1 MRPGYPDVIKLLLRD
16 AEQRQGLGHA
26 RWVAAHHGND
36 EPIRLLLAKCANMNF
51 WWDGTTSL
59 DSADQWW
66 LLQGHDSLGAGADQ
80 RSEANCLG
88 QSTGRYPSPQE
99 PSHLVVPNP
108 QLVGDELLVMTCID
122 LDYSADA
129 TRIDGATALRSSST
143 TETRI
148 DKSILKGVCG
158 QSTVSFA
165 WSGDTFLTWP
175 FGRITPFKYVA
186 SFSYYCFL
194 FCTEPIWTNIWWT
207 NQIGVLYK

>member
-51 WWDGTTSL
+51 C
-59 DSADQWW
+59 
-66 LLQGHDSLGAGADQ
+66 
-80 RSEANCLG
+80 EANCLG

-129 TRIDGATALRSSST
+129 TRID
-143 TETRI
+143 
-148 DKSILKGVCG
+148 
-158 QSTVSFA
+158 
-165 WSGDTFLTWP
+165 
-175 FGRITPFKYVA
+175 
-186 SFSYYCFL
+186 
-194 FCTEPIWTNIWWT
+194 EPIWTNIW
-207 NQIGVLYK
+207 